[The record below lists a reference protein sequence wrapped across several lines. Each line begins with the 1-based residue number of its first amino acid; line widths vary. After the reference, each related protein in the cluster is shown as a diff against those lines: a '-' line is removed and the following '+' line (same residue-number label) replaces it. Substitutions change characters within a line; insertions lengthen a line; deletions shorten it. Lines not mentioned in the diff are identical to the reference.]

1 MKRHRNTSRQTTGA
15 RKRTALR
22 ITHRTIA
29 VIAGLS
35 LITGSVAGA
44 ATVAATAP
52 AQAQEQNATQ
62 EGQGAPT
69 GAPGG
74 GADTMSFDYTGS
86 YAGAIT
92 AKGESVKST
101 SESYTATQSDQNA
114 ALIEDGGTLTL
125 KGALLQ
131 KSGDDTDG
139 DRCNFYGVNSIL
151 TAVGEGSTAKV
162 SNSSLASTSA
172 GSNGIFA
179 TDGAKVTVSDTSIDT
194 TADNSRG
201 LDATYGGVIVADG
214 VDITTA
220 GDHCAGMATDRGG
233 GTVTATDSTVSTKG
247 SGSPILYSTGDI
259 EVDGLTGTAAG
270 SQIAGMEGLNTISIE
285 NSTLKST
292 ITGKTASDP
301 IANGIIIYQSTSGD
315 AEATTG
321 ETATFTAKDSTLS
334 SAIESGSMF
343 YLTNTNAKITLKN
356 TKLDFDSAKTA
367 LITAE
372 GNDSNNWGQA
382 GSNGA
387 NVSVKAVKQT
397 LNGDIVADTIS
408 SVKLSLTKK
417 STWTGS
423 AKIEDNASGAT
434 TSDSPISVS
443 IDGTSS
449 WIVTGDCTVSN
460 LTVKKG
466 GTVKDSDGQTVT
478 IKANGKTVVKGTSSI
493 TVTVTGSYS
502 TD

>member
-1 MKRHRNTSRQTTGA
+1 MKRHQKTSQTCAGTRQH
-15 RKRTALR
+15 TALR
-22 ITHRTIA
+22 ITHRTVA

-35 LITGSVAGA
+35 LITGGIAGT
-44 ATVAATAP
+44 ATVALTTT
-52 AQAQEQNATQ
+52 AQAQEQNAA
-62 EGQGAPT
+62 QGAPN

-86 YAGAIT
+86 YAGAI
-92 AKGESVKST
+92 AADGENVKST
-101 SESYTATQSDQNA
+101 DESHTATQSDQNA
-114 ALIEDGGTLTL
+114 ALVENGGTLTL

-151 TAVGEGSTAKV
+151 TAVGEGSTANV
-162 SNSSLASTSA
+162 SDSSLAATSA

-233 GTVTATDSTVSTKG
+233 GTITATDSTVSTQG
-247 SGSPILYSTGDI
+247 SGSPVLYSTGDI
-259 EVDGLTGTAAG
+259 EVDGLTGTASG

-285 NSTLKST
+285 NSTLKSS

-343 YLTNTNAKITLKN
+343 YLTNTSAKITLKN
-356 TKLDFDSAKTA
+356 TKLDFDSSKAA

-372 GNDSNNWGQA
+372 DNDSNNWGQA

-387 NVSVKAVKQT
+387 DVSVKAVKQKLT
-397 LNGDIVADTIS
+397 GNIIVDTIS
-408 SVKLSLTKK
+408 SVKLNLTKK
-417 STWTGS
+417 STWTGT
-423 AKIEDNASGAT
+423 AQIEDNTSGAT
-434 TSDSPISVS
+434 TSDSPVSVS

-460 LTVKKG
+460 LTVKDG

-478 IKANGKTVVKGTSSI
+478 VKANGKTVVKGTSSI
-493 TVTVTGSYS
+493 TVTVTGSY
-502 TD
+502 TAN